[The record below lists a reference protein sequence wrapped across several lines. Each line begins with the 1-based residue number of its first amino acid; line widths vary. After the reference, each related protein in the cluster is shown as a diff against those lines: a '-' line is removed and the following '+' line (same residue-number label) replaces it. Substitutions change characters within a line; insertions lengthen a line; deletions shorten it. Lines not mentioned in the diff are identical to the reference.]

1 MDHFE
6 RIYISLFSQRL
17 SLIYLRF
24 IDDIFFIWTG
34 SKEQLIRNLD
44 KLSKTKKI
52 KKKKTNEKRIMITI
66 KREKSPPSHSLHY
79 LD

>member
-17 SLIYLRF
+17 SLIYLKF

-44 KLSKTKKI
+44 ELSKTKKI